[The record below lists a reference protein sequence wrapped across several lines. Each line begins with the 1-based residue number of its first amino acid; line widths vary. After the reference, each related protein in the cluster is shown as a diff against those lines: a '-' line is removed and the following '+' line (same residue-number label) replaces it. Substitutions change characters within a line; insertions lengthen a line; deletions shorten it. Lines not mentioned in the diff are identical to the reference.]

1 MPFGEFVALMAT
13 MTALIALSIDMLL
26 PALPAIG
33 AALGVQRANDTQLI
47 VSLLFLGFG
56 FGQFFYGPISE
67 SVGRK
72 PAVYVGLALFSA
84 GCVLALVAQS
94 LPMMLVGRILQGV
107 GVGGPRAMTIALV
120 RDKFEGRAMARVMSL
135 VMAVFIL
142 VPVVAP
148 TIGQAILG
156 FAGWRMIFTV
166 YLTLGLTLWVWF
178 AWRQEETLKPAR
190 RRPLSPGSIVHGA
203 TEVVTNRLAFGYTV
217 AAGLV
222 YGAFIGY
229 LSSVQQILQQ
239 LYALGPRFP
248 LYFATLAIALGGASL
263 SNARLVGR
271 YGMRHLAG
279 LALTALCIISV
290 LFVGLVARLA
300 GHPPLLMLIAYLLA
314 SFFGIGLLYGN
325 LQALA
330 MQPLGHIAGI
340 GAAVVGGSSTL
351 ISLACGTV
359 IGQSYDNTVLPLVGG
374 FAVLSALSMAV
385 IRFAEFNVANDPEQS
400 ALGSSASSVALVLEE
415 TVQADVGLG
424 FAWNYRTDVTKWNDP
439 PARFELDGPFVDG
452 ARGTTF
458 LPGQEPLTWRVRDV
472 KRRRSFTIEMI
483 LTDAVLH
490 FEWHFAAVSERQTKL
505 TQRIVLAGPN
515 AAAYTQQVQTGFG
528 ANLAAGM
535 QRIAR
540 EMALAVQTSN

>member
-1 MPFGEFVALMAT
+1 VNGRRAQAMPFGEFVALMGT
-13 MTALIALSIDMLL
+13 MTALIALSIDMML
-26 PALPAIG
+26 PALPAI
-33 AALGVQRANDTQLI
+33 AATLGVRRANDTQLI

-72 PAVYVGLALFSA
+72 PAVYVGLALFST

-94 LPMMLVGRILQGV
+94 FSVMLVGRVLQGI

-120 RDKFEGRAMARVMSL
+120 RDRFEGRAMARVMSL
-135 VMAVFIL
+135 VMTVFIL
-142 VPVVAP
+142 VPVIAP
-148 TIGQAILG
+148 SIGQAVLR
-156 FAGWRMIFTV
+156 FAGWRSIFAV
-166 YLTLGLTLWVWF
+166 YLTLSLVLWVWF
-178 AWRQEETLKPAR
+178 AWRQEETLVAAR
-190 RRPLSPGSIVHGA
+190 RLPLSPSNIARGA
-203 TEVVTNRLAFGYTV
+203 IEVTTNRLAVGYTV

-279 LALTALCIISV
+279 LALKVVCVISV
-290 LFVGLVARLA
+290 IFLGVVVYMA
-300 GHPPLLMLIAYLLA
+300 GHPPLWTLITYLLA

-351 ISLACGTV
+351 ISLACGTL
-359 IGQSYDNTVLPLVGG
+359 IGQSYNNTVLPLVAG
-374 FAVLSALSMAV
+374 FAILSALSMAA
-385 IRFAEFNVANDPEQS
+385 IRIAEATAYKTV
-400 ALGSSASSVALVLEE
+400 SVA
-415 TVQADVGLG
+415 
-424 FAWNYRTDVTKWNDP
+424 
-439 PARFELDGPFVDG
+439 
-452 ARGTTF
+452 
-458 LPGQEPLTWRVRDV
+458 
-472 KRRRSFTIEMI
+472 S
-483 LTDAVLH
+483 H
-490 FEWHFAAVSERQTKL
+490 
-505 TQRIVLAGPN
+505 
-515 AAAYTQQVQTGFG
+515 
-528 ANLAAGM
+528 
-535 QRIAR
+535 
-540 EMALAVQTSN
+540 